1 MITKLD
7 YDQDW
12 EGQFKLD
19 ETSPSGL
26 VRIKSK
32 FGNSIKNT
40 PVGLRNFGSFNKP
53 TGWRLEFK
61 GKNYYIHR
69 IIWALTYGS
78 VDSGRVIDH
87 LDGNP
92 FNNKINNLSLKTK
105 ADNSRNQRKSRL
117 NTTGTTGVN
126 LTINKKCGNSY
137 YTAQWNELDGKV
149 KKKHFSVLKL
159 GEEAAKALAI
169 AHREEQITRLI
180 LEGADYTERHGVESI
195 LNKGD

>member
-7 YDQDW
+7 YNQDW

-40 PVGLRNFGSFNKP
+40 PVGLRTFSFVNKP

-61 GKNYYIHR
+61 GKNYYVHR
-69 IIWALTYGS
+69 IVWALNYGS
-78 VDSGRVIDH
+78 VDPALVIDH

-92 FNNKINNLSLKTK
+92 FNNKISNLSLKTK
-105 ADNSRNQRKSRL
+105 ADNSRNQCRSCV
-117 NTTGTTGVN
+117 NTTGKTGVH
-126 LTINKKCGNSY
+126 LTILKKESNRY
-137 YTAQWNELDGKV
+137 YTAQWNEIDGKV
-149 KKKHFSVLKL
+149 KKKHFSVAKL
-159 GEEAAKALAI
+159 GEETAKALAI
-169 AHREEQITRLI
+169 AYREEQIIRLI
-180 LEGADYTERHGVESI
+180 LEGADYTERHGI
-195 LNKGD
+195 